1 MEEKYKYIVYRVYKK
16 SERPEVSER
25 YMFYGWTESKSVI
38 KVFLKQ
44 RNKKKYEV
52 LKMTDEEVI
61 FNIPNSDEVI
71 TYDTM
76 IDFVKLRSAKTDEE
90 IYFFTTLTEMKEAE
104 ISIQRLF
111 HDMSSIDKIRDK
123 GDGRNY
129 LNMIFNLDD
138 YYLSALFYIG
148 YRPPEIDVIFP
159 SASELDNFSTLY
171 EVEESIEDAYSG
183 VADHPIDDMDG
194 RFRNIPGLL
203 TIEDVASKLIYSIES
218 FVMVLK
224 DNL

>member
-1 MEEKYKYIVYRVYKK
+1 MDEKKNYIVYRIYSKK
-16 SERPEVSER
+16 ERPERVER
-25 YMFYGWTESKSVI
+25 SIFYGWTHSKDIVKI
-38 KVFLKQ
+38 FLKQ
-44 RNKKKYEV
+44 RNKKKYKV

-61 FNIPNSDEVI
+61 YNIPNSDETI

-76 IDFVKLRSAKTDEE
+76 IDFVKLRSAKTAEE
-90 IYFFTTLTEMKEAE
+90 IYFFTTLREMKEAE
-104 ISIQRLF
+104 INIQRIF
-111 HDMSSIDKIRDK
+111 HNMSSIDKIKDK

-148 YRPPEIDVIFP
+148 YRPPEIDVLFP
-159 SASELDNFSTLY
+159 SASETDNFSTLY

-183 VADHPIDDMDG
+183 VAEHPIDDLDG
-194 RFRNIPGLL
+194 RYRNVPGLI

-224 DNL
+224 DDL